1 MGRYIGP
8 FLYRAEDITMEIFSV
23 LTKAERNSVVEALRM
38 FSDDIEGAEILTP
51 TPKQPRFY
59 IQSKRLGSVPISSY
73 GTGMRRVLSLA
84 MGVLI
89 SKDGV
94 LLIDEIETA
103 IHHSALQEVFPWLL
117 KLANANNTQIFATT
131 HSLETINALLEAS
144 NDGELVAYHL
154 KRRDEALAVTRYD
167 WKELSFLCQ
176 ERGLDIR

>member
-1 MGRYIGP
+1 
-8 FLYRAEDITMEIFSV
+8 MEMFS
-23 LTKAERNSVVEALRM
+23 LLSKEERSSVVKALQM
-38 FSDDIEGAEILTP
+38 FSPDIEDAEILTP
-51 TPKQPRFY
+51 NINRPRFY
-59 IQSKRLGSVPISSY
+59 IQSKRLGEVPLSNY
-73 GTGMRRVLSLA
+73 GDGMRRVLSLA
-84 MGVLI
+84 LGVMNA
-89 SKDGV
+89 KNGV

-131 HSLETINALLEAS
+131 HSVETINALLETS

-154 KRRDEALAVTRYD
+154 KRRDEALAITRYD